1 MKKSIT
7 RQGPLRGEFNAPPDK
22 SIGHRAAVLLALSEG
37 EATIESF
44 PRAADCHSTVGALR
58 TLGASL
64 EVSESDT
71 VRVIGRGLGAFQS
84 PAGVVD
90 CGNSGTT
97 ARFLSGVI
105 SAINGLRATLD
116 GDASLRRRPMA
127 RVATPLQQMGA
138 RFESEKLPM
147 TIEGGALRGIEW
159 FDEKSS
165 AQVKSAI
172 LLAGLSATGETI
184 YDSPLVSRDHTERM
198 LRFLGAAVTTQGT
211 RVTLQPGTL
220 TARPLRIPGDPSG
233 AAFLLGAALLIPG
246 SSIVAKG
253 VCLNPGRMGLYR
265 VLQSMGAEIS
275 WRETESAA
283 GEPIGEIAAKF
294 SSLQGLRP
302 PKAEI
307 PSMIDELPLLA
318 VIATQAHGETLIE
331 GAAELRVKESDRI
344 DAICQNLTRMGANIV
359 GLPDGFRVI
368 GPTPLRGA
376 EIESFEDHRIAMAM
390 TIAALLAE
398 GESLLDNEAVVGIS
412 FPGFFEVL
420 GGLLS
425 EGQRP

>member
-1 MKKSIT
+1 MKKIT
-7 RQGPLRGEFNAPPDK
+7 KQGPLRGEFTAPPDK

-44 PRAADCHSTVGALR
+44 PGAADCHSTLGALR
-58 TLGASL
+58 TLGVSL
-64 EVSESDT
+64 EVSENQT
-71 VRVIGRGLGAFQS
+71 VRVLGRGRAGFQS

-105 SAINGLRATLD
+105 SAIDGLRAALD

-127 RVATPLQQMGA
+127 RVSKPLRQMGA
-138 RFESEKLPM
+138 RFESDTLPM
-147 TIEGGALRGIEW
+147 MIEGKSLHGISW

-172 LLAGLSATGETI
+172 LLAGLAAKGETT
-184 YDSPLVSRDHTERM
+184 YDAPLVSRDHTERM
-198 LRFLGAAVTTQGT
+198 MRFLGAAVSTQGT
-211 RVTLQPGTL
+211 RVTITPGSL

-246 SSIVAKG
+246 SSVVARG

-265 VLQSMGAEIS
+265 VLQSMGAELT
-275 WRETESAA
+275 WRETEESA
-283 GEPIGEIAAKF
+283 GEPIGELAARF
-294 SSLQGLRP
+294 SLLQGLRP
-302 PKAEI
+302 PKAEV

-318 VIATQAHGETLIE
+318 VIATQAQGETLIE

-344 DAICQNLTRMGANIV
+344 DAICQNLTRMGANIE
-359 GLPDGFRVI
+359 GLPDGFRVV

-376 EIESFEDHRIAMAM
+376 EIHSFEDHRIAMAM
-390 TIAALLAE
+390 TVAAMIAE

-412 FPGFFEVL
+412 FPSFFEVL
-420 GGLLS
+420 GSLL
-425 EGQRP
+425 